1 MKINQ
6 VMPRFMFLTNEIKQI
21 FPKVFTEVFS
31 LNGKDTG
38 FQGIACKI
46 YMFRIDKKTN
56 SYVNPIL

>member
-1 MKINQ
+1 
-6 VMPRFMFLTNEIKQI
+6 MPRFMFLTNEIKQI